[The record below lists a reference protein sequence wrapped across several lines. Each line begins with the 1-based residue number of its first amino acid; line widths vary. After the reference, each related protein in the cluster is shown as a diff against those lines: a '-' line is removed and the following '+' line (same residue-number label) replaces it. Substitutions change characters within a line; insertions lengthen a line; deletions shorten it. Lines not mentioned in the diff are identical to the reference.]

1 MTHTER
7 TAQAISD
14 YKSEDN
20 ALIGLCEYLAARCDE
35 LEQGQVITTEIF
47 NDAIEDAASIANRNC
62 MGYHVGDEIRELKR

>member
-20 ALIGLCEYLAARCDE
+20 ALIGLCEYLAARCDK
-35 LEQGQVITTEIF
+35 LEAEVNKLKNPAQG
-47 NDAIEDAASIANRNC
+47 S
-62 MGYHVGDEIRELKR
+62 